1 MGEFNRKKYI
11 FSSTPAIVDISSK
24 TVSSREKQIL
34 CLVEDLFL
42 YKVLLKDLVSHCPS
56 YRDRNLI
63 LNISQFILDE
73 FEIYDI
79 FQSKKE
85 LPIQMISRKTRISKS
100 FIEIWQDYIITYILI
115 LNNPS
120 YKCIQDYIR
129 IEINEDSKAISLYKE
144 KNNDEHKGIALKK
157 SKGSTIILTSSG
169 EFLKIKNTQCRVG
182 EEVRGQEKKGIR
194 HYKLQI
200 SISVLLIILA
210 CFGGWFEYTKTVRT
224 VIIKTTSEIKY
235 ELNRFNKVVYTH
247 SPSEK
252 GNNLINY
259 VDPLDEDI
267 DDALKNT
274 IEYANGHEM
283 IPQGGIVVTISG
295 KPLRY
300 GIFKETGEYIVEKNI
315 RVLIN
320 NGGSQHK
327 LFESTIKQKEEKNEQ
342 DKKE

>member
-1 MGEFNRKKYI
+1 MGEFNRNRYI
-11 FSSTPAIVDISSK
+11 FSSTPAIVDISSQ

-34 CLVEDLFL
+34 SLVEDLFV

-63 LNISQFILDE
+63 LNISQYILDE

-85 LPIQMISRKTRISKS
+85 LPIEMISRKTRTSKS
-100 FIEIWQDYIITYILI
+100 FIETWQDYIITYILI

-120 YKCIQDYIR
+120 YKYIQNYIR
-129 IEINEDSKAISLYKE
+129 VEINEHSKAIDVYKA
-144 KNNDEHKGIALKK
+144 KNNEEYKGIALKK
-157 SKGSTIILTSSG
+157 LKGSTIILTSSG
-169 EFLKIKNTQCRVG
+169 EFFKIKNTQCRIG
-182 EEVRGQEKKGIR
+182 EEVRGEEKKGLR

-200 SISVLLIILA
+200 SIGVLLLSLC
-210 CFGGWFEYTKTVRT
+210 CFGAWYEYNKSVRT

-235 ELNRFNKVVYTH
+235 ELNRFNKVVYMN

-252 GNNLINY
+252 GNNLLNY
-259 VDPLDEDI
+259 VDPLDDDI
-267 DDALKNT
+267 DLALKET

-295 KPLRY
+295 KPLKY
-300 GIFKETGEYIVEKNI
+300 GTFKETGEYIVEENI

-320 NGGSQHK
+320 NAGSQHK
-327 LFESTIKQKEEKNEQ
+327 LFESTIKQKEEKNEE
-342 DKKE
+342 DKK